1 MPQAASCSLT
11 DELRRRTH
19 SESLI
24 GELMEMW
31 EQAFPATEQAG
42 ALYSSLDRIVS
53 LAESGRITAATA
65 ARVNHQQPGSG
76 YTVLQQLAWHGQCG
90 MLGASHACAGGVARP
105 SATIRGCGLQT
116 ALPTNSRDSS
126 TQGQRSRPHS
136 LTNPAVRVT
145 STSRPTGVAESL
157 PMAGWELAI
166 GAGHSIVSMGLFG
179 IQGHHEA

>member
-24 GELMEMW
+24 GELVEMW
-31 EQAFPATEQAG
+31 EQAFPATKQAG

-105 SATIRGCGLQT
+105 SATTRGCGLQT

-145 STSRPTGVAESL
+145 STSRPTGVGESL

-166 GAGHSIVSMGLFG
+166 GAGHSIVSMGLFR